1 MSCVGNNQHSVQE
14 SIAEKRKK
22 LKTEKMENEKNGK
35 TENGKNGKTF
45 FAWLC
50 GH

>member
-1 MSCVGNNQHSVQE
+1 MSCVGSNQHSVQE

-22 LKTEKMENEKNGK
+22 RKAEK
-35 TENGKNGKTF
+35 TENEENGKMENGKTF